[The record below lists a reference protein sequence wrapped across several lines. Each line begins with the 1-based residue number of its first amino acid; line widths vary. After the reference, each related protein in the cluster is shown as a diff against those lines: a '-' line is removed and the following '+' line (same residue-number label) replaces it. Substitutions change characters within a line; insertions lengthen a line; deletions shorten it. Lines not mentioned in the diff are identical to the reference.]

1 MRLSSDS
8 IFVPSVFAI
17 GFVFVNV
24 SFSIVVD
31 VVVIVI
37 VVIFVI
43 SVFFFIIFIVASAS
57 INDAFDAVDFIA
69 AINAF
74 VKKANVDNWSPRLLM
89 LFAWR
94 AVAIEMGASVAL
106 PREGMLKM
114 VEEREE
120 KEEMEEYVFSLKCVP

>member
-31 VVVIVI
+31 VVIVI
-37 VVIFVI
+37 VVIVVIVVI

-94 AVAIEMGASVAL
+94 AVAIEMGASMAL
-106 PREGMLKM
+106 PREGMFEM
-114 VEEREE
+114 VEKREE
-120 KEEMEEYVFSLKCVP
+120 KEEMEE

>member
-1 MRLSSDS
+1 MFAAVRLSSDS

-17 GFVFVNV
+17 SFVFVNA
-24 SFSIVVD
+24 SFFIVVD
-31 VVVIVI
+31 VVIVI
-37 VVIFVI
+37 VVIVVI

-89 LFAWR
+89 LFA
-94 AVAIEMGASVAL
+94 
-106 PREGMLKM
+106 
-114 VEEREE
+114 
-120 KEEMEEYVFSLKCVP
+120 